1 MEQIDKELDAKQI
14 EKSEITETI
23 VDAPQP
29 EQPKKVKK
37 PRSEAQIKAFEKAR
51 AKRMENL
58 KLKEQAE
65 AVIAPD
71 PQLAVEDKS
80 VSFEEKPE
88 PIIAPLKKKRGRPKG
103 AKNKKVMKHQE
114 PPPRP
119 DRPYYPHPVEHP
131 IPQPQPPQYPIQ
143 GQVPLNPYQQYQ
155 YYQPPPQPQ
164 APVNNYY
171 YYGTPPP
178 QQVANEEPDY
188 AVVDSEDEIV
198 EPEEVEQEVE
208 QEVEEEH
215 PAPPQPALRYRFV

>member
-88 PIIAPLKKKRGRPKG
+88 PVIAPLKKKRGRPKG

-155 YYQPPPQPQ
+155 YYQPPPQQ

-208 QEVEEEH
+208 QGVEEEH